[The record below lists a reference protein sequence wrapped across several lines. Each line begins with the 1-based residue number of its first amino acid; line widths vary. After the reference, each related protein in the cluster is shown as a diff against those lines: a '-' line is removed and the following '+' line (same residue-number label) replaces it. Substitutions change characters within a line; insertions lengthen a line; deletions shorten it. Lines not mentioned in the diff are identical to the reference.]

1 MELTMLTGTSVAPL
15 CDVAFGPTAGD
26 GFAQR
31 TRLRAAGVSFAGAD
45 MRSVVDSD
53 PSYINR
59 SSSVLNSSVL
69 NSKAV
74 LVDGSPGPRT
84 WSPPV

>member
-15 CDVAFGPTAGD
+15 CDVAFGSTAGD
-26 GFAQR
+26 LLAHRTSPFAV
-31 TRLRAAGVSFAGAD
+31 GVAFVGAD
-45 MRSVVDSD
+45 MRGTVKTD
-53 PSYINR
+53 PNYINRSYINR
-59 SSSVLNSSVL
+59 
-69 NSKAV
+69 KAV